1 MLKGVNWIAVLIAF
15 VLLEVLGYLW
25 YGLVFSSAW
34 LAEMNAIGLKP
45 DVSSAAQT
53 KSIAEGA
60 VLIIV
65 QVIGLAW
72 LLRRLGASGLQAG
85 LSAGLAAWFFFG
97 LTTQGMEYAYMGFTP
112 KLMAINCGQL
122 ALAYLLAGAVLGAVR
137 IGAPASDAA
146 AAA

>member
-15 VLLEVLGYLW
+15 VLLEVVGYLW
-25 YGLVFSSAW
+25 YGLIFSSAW

-45 DVSSAAQT
+45 DMSSAAQT

-60 VLIIV
+60 VLILV

-85 LSAGLAAWFFFG
+85 LTTGLAAWVFFG
-97 LTTQGMEYAYMGFTP
+97 LTTQGMEYVYMGFTP

-122 ALAYLLAGAVLGAVR
+122 AISYLVAGAVLGAVKF
-137 IGAPASDAA
+137 GASAAAPAAA
-146 AAA
+146 

>member
-15 VLLEVLGYLW
+15 VLLEVLGFVW
-25 YGLVFSSAW
+25 YGMVFSSAW

-45 DVSSAAQT
+45 DMSNAAQT

-65 QVIGLAW
+65 QVAGLSW
-72 LLRRLGASGLQAG
+72 LLRRLGASSLPAG
-85 LSAGLAAWFFFG
+85 LTAGFAAWFFFG
-97 LTTQGMEYAYMGFTP
+97 LTTQGMEYVYMGFTP

-122 ALAYLLAGAVLGAVR
+122 ALAYLLAGAVLGGVKFGASAK
-137 IGAPASDAA
+137 APAAA
-146 AAA
+146 

>member
-15 VLLEVLGYLW
+15 VLLEVVGYVW

-45 DVSSAAQT
+45 DMSSAAQT

-60 VLIIV
+60 VLIVV
-65 QVIGLAW
+65 QVVGLAW
-72 LLRRLGASGLQAG
+72 LIRRLGASSLSAG
-85 LSAGLAAWFFFG
+85 LSAGLAAWVFFG
-97 LTTQGMEYAYMGFTP
+97 LTAQGMEYVYMGFTP

-122 ALAYLLAGAVLGAVR
+122 AISYLVAGAVLGAVR
-137 IGAPASDAA
+137 FGSPAAEPAA
-146 AAA
+146 A

>member
-25 YGLVFSSAW
+25 YGLIFSSAW
-34 LAEMNAIGLKP
+34 VAEMNAIGLKP
-45 DVSSAAQT
+45 DMSSAAQT

-60 VLIIV
+60 VLILV

-72 LLRRLGASGLQAG
+72 LLRRLGASSLHAG
-85 LSAGLAAWFFFG
+85 LIAGLAAWFFFG
-97 LTTQGMEYAYMGFTP
+97 LTAQGMEYVYMGFTP

-122 ALAYLLAGAVLGAVR
+122 AISYLLAGAVLGAVKF
-137 IGAPASDAA
+137 GAFAPAPATA
-146 AAA
+146 